1 MMRSYALAVLLAL
14 TSPAALAGVTGKYNK
29 QGGELIVKESQQ
41 GVQFAFNS
49 NVGAHACSLGEDEPL
64 FARPIDGT
72 RAAWTSED
80 PADQCVVLL
89 HFSNRAVQV
98 TTKGCDSYCGMNAAG
113 SMAGKYSQK

>member
-14 TSPAALAGVTGKYNK
+14 ASPVALAGVTGKYIK
-29 QGGELIVKESQQ
+29 QGGELIVKESQR
-41 GVQFAFNS
+41 GVQFAFNT
-49 NVGAHACSLGEDEPL
+49 NVGAHACSLGDDEPL

-80 PADQCVVLL
+80 PTDQCVVLL
-89 HFSNRAVQV
+89 NFSNRAVQV

>member
-1 MMRSYALAVLLAL
+1 MRSYALAVLLAL
-14 TSPAALAGVTGKYNK
+14 ASPVALAGVTGKYIK
-29 QGGELIVKESQQ
+29 QGGELIVKESQR
-41 GVQFAFNS
+41 GVQFAFNT
-49 NVGAHACSLGEDEPL
+49 NVGAHACSLGDDEPL

-80 PADQCVVLL
+80 PTDQCVVLL
-89 HFSNRAVQV
+89 NFSNRTVQV